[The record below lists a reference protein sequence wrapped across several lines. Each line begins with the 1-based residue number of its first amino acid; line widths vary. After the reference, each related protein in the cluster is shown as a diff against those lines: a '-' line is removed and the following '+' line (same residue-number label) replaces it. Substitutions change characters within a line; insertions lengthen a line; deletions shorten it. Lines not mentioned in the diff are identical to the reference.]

1 MTLLA
6 QMAIQGAVGFAIGAG
21 TNELAIRWVFN
32 ALFTKKKKLIAENTK
47 NLIRTELMTSEKI
60 AAKVCAPDVKAV
72 IERNVREKLDEYGDR
87 ARDICTKF
95 GKRFEHRLPE
105 LVKEEALALAEVAD
119 LFDDDFRKTIA
130 RTSANHVTAYL
141 AENLPRII
149 EETDVWNIVY
159 ETIMGYDEH
168 KLEVLTREVANREL
182 RGVTLWGGV
191 IGALVGLS
199 MSVVMWLIG

>member
-6 QMAIQGAVGFAIGAG
+6 QMAVQGAVGFAIGAG

-32 ALFTKKKKLIAENTK
+32 TLFTKKKELIAANTK

-60 AAKVCAPDVKAV
+60 AAKVCAPDVRAV
-72 IERNVREKLDEYGDR
+72 IERNIRQKIDECGGKVCTAISRVSERLDR
-87 ARDICTKF
+87 V
-95 GKRFEHRLPE
+95 LPG
-105 LVKEEALALAEVAD
+105 LVKDEAKALAEVAG
-119 LFDDDFRKTIA
+119 LFDDDLRATVA
-130 RTSANHVTAYL
+130 RAAAGQMTAYL
-141 AENLPRII
+141 AENLPAMI

-159 ETIMGYDEH
+159 ETIMGYDER

-191 IGALVGLS
+191 IGALVGFA
-199 MSVVMWLIG
+199 MSIVMWAMQ